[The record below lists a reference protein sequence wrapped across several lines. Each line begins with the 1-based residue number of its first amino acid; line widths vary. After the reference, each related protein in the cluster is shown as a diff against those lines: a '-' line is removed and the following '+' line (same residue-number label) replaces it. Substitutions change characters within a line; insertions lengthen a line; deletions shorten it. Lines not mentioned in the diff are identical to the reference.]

1 MARRWSSA
9 IRGLALVALLSMP
22 ARAQSKDVIDLNT
35 ATRDQLV
42 AFPGIGAKYADKIIA
57 GRPYTMRSDLVKR
70 GIMPST
76 EYLKIKAQLTPTQDD
91 AKAAAAAQKPV
102 DLGPPKDKMGR
113 LNLNTATADDLAGVP
128 GIGHAYADKI
138 VAGRPYKQM
147 NELVS
152 RNILPAATYGKIKNA
167 VFVK

>member
-9 IRGLALVALLSMP
+9 IRGLALVTLVSMP
-22 ARAQSKDVIDLNT
+22 ARAQSKETIDLNT
-35 ATRDQLV
+35 ATREQLV
-42 AFPGIGAKYADKIIA
+42 AFSGIGAKYADKIIA

-70 GIMPST
+70 GIMPTT
-76 EYLKIKAQLTPTQDD
+76 EYLKIKTRLTPTQED
-91 AKAAAAAQKPV
+91 ANAAAAAQKPV
-102 DLGPPKDKMGR
+102 DFGPPKDKMGR
-113 LNLNTATADDLAGVP
+113 INLNTASSGELAAVP
-128 GIGHAYADKI
+128 GIGQAYADKI

-152 RNILPAATYGKIKNA
+152 RNVIPANVYGIIKNK

>member
-9 IRGLALVALLSMP
+9 IRGLALVTLVSMP
-22 ARAQSKDVIDLNT
+22 ARAQSKETIDLNT
-35 ATRDQLV
+35 ATREQLV
-42 AFPGIGAKYADKIIA
+42 AFSGIGAKYADKIIA

-70 GIMPST
+70 GIMPTT
-76 EYLKIKAQLTPTQDD
+76 EYLKIKARLTPTQED
-91 AKAAAAAQKPV
+91 ANAAAAAQKPV
-102 DLGPPKDKMGR
+102 DFGPPKDKMGR
-113 LNLNTATADDLAGVP
+113 TNLNTASSAELAAVP
-128 GIGHAYADKI
+128 GIGQAYADKI

-152 RNILPAATYGKIKNA
+152 RNVIPANVYGIIKNR